1 MKIESQRK
9 SPLIWKSAFALLAIL
24 IVGCSSSNGTSVD
37 PSQPTLA
44 ERLQSVLDQ
53 AASDGLP
60 GVAVAIRGG
69 GVDFS
74 GVAGVEDLATAV
86 PLTTN
91 HRFYLASVGKTYTAT
106 AVVRMAADG
115 LLNLDD
121 PITDWLPA
129 AITDRIPFS
138 DVITVRSLL
147 NHTSG
152 IFDYQDDS
160 SEWLFDAFIPDPDRH
175 WTDADILP
183 YILDRPPHFEP
194 HTNVKYADSNYVLLG
209 LISVSA
215 SGLPIHDVI
224 RNYVVAP
231 LGLQDTVHGFDA
243 IGLPNFVHGYV
254 VLGGELLD
262 VYPWYSHYGVSD
274 GGIQASAADVAD
286 FVRAVLTTD
295 DVLDDAMRAEMLETP
310 PVGDPPSASAL
321 GIDVFV
327 GAAPDI
333 VDYWNAGRDA
343 GSRSE
348 FHHVSMSDSS
358 VTIAFVASASLDDY
372 EAQFQQIKQAIQSV
386 LIDEGILQ
394 QPLP

>member
-1 MKIESQRK
+1 MKFESQRK
-9 SPLIWKSAFALLAIL
+9 SPLIKTTAIALLAGL
-24 IVGCSSSNGTSVD
+24 IVGCSSSNSTSVE
-37 PSQPTLA
+37 PPHPTLA
-44 ERLQSVLDQ
+44 EQLQTVLDQ

-60 GVAVAIRGG
+60 GVALAIRGDT
-69 GVDFS
+69 VEFS

-86 PLTTN
+86 QLTTN

-115 LLNLDD
+115 VLNLDD
-121 PITDWLPA
+121 PISNWLPTS
-129 AITDRIPFS
+129 ITDRIPS
-138 DVITVRSLL
+138 SGLITIRSLL

-183 YILDRPPHFEP
+183 YFLDRPLHFEP
-194 HTNVKYADSNYVLLG
+194 LTNVKYTDSNYVLIG
-209 LISVSA
+209 LIAESA

-224 RNYVVAP
+224 RNYALAP
-231 LGLQDTVHGFDA
+231 LGLQDTAHGFEA

-254 VLGGELLD
+254 ELDGELLD

-274 GGIQASAADVAD
+274 GGMQASAADVAE
-286 FVRAVLTTD
+286 FVRAILTTD
-295 DVLDDAMRAEMLETP
+295 DVLDDTMRAEFLDTP
-310 PVGDPPSASAL
+310 PVGDPPSANAL

-333 VDYWNAGRDA
+333 VDYWNAGLDA

-348 FHHVSMSDSS
+348 FHHVNMSDSS
-358 VTIAFVASASLDDY
+358 VTIALVASASRDHY
-372 EAQFQQIKQAIQSV
+372 EAQFQQMKQAMQSV
-386 LIDEGILQ
+386 LVDEGILQ